1 MKIILPVQF
10 VANKFYQYSSKV
22 KYHKMNNSYRGTCPT
37 CHEGGSLGYKT
48 RLNYYANDDLILCYN
63 CQKTWNSLN
72 WIKEVSGNSFK
83 QIMAEVRDGDFEHFE
98 SVNYDEI
105 TESKPKNEQTLPYDS
120 INLSDEVQVKY
131 YSDNSIICDAVTYI
145 KNRRLDTAVNKCNLW
160 ISLKDYLHKNRIVIP
175 FYDSDNK
182 IRFYQSRAMYKQNEN
197 MGKYLSKLNAD
208 KTIFGLNNI
217 DDKLDYL
224 FIFEGPIDSMFTKN
238 GISMGGLKI
247 SEHQNNLL
255 SKYFLYERIW
265 VLDNQLSHPEVLSKN
280 IKLLEDGETIFIWP
294 KECKKYKDLNE
305 LCCDRKIN
313 GVPSDF
319 FIRNSYKGLE
329 GIARINLQSRNF

>member
-1 MKIILPVQF
+1 MKIVLPVQF
-10 VANKFYQYSSKV
+10 VVNKFYQYSSKV

-37 CHEGGSLGYKT
+37 CHEGSSLGYKT

-72 WIKEVSGNSFK
+72 WIKEVSGQTFRV
-83 QIMAEVRDGDFEHFE
+83 IMEEVREGDYEHFE
-98 SVNYDEI
+98 STNYDELVD
-105 TESKPKNEQTLPYDS
+105 SKPKSQQTLPYDS
-120 INLSDEVQVKY
+120 INLSDEIQVQY
-131 YSDNSIICDAVTYI
+131 YSDNPIVCDAVKYI

-160 ISLKDYLHKNRIVIP
+160 LSLKDFLHKNRIVIP
-175 FYDSDNK
+175 FHDSDNK
-182 IRFYQSRAMYKQNEN
+182 IRFYQSRSMYKQDEK

-217 DDKLDYL
+217 DQNLNHL

-247 SEHQNNLL
+247 SDHQNELL
-255 SKYFLYERIW
+255 NEFFLYERIW
-265 VLDNQLSHPEVLSKN
+265 VLDNQLDHPEVREKN
-280 IKLLEDGETIFIWP
+280 IQLIKQGETVFIWP
-294 KECKKYKDLNE
+294 KEYKKYKDLNE
-305 LCCDRKIN
+305 LCCDRKID

-319 FIRNSYKGLE
+319 FIRNSYKDKWA
-329 GIARINLQSRNF
+329 IAQINLQSRNF